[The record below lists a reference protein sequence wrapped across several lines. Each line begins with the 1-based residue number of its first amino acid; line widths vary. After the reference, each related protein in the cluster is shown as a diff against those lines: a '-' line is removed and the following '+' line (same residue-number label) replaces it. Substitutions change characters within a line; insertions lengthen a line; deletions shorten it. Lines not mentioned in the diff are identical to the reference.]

1 MTTEKIEDSQP
12 FMFDNDEGKEA
23 PAEETVAR
31 EDSPVEDTQP
41 EASPTTEDSPTALPP
56 VAEAPAA
63 PTVPETPTPNL
74 ADDNLRQQLADA
86 QRQAE
91 TLRQQQEQAQVQQQI
106 QQRAQQS
113 YNQYLAQGYT
123 EEQSR
128 YAAQQQMQ
136 TDQTYLQQQQSADA
150 EKRNLEAKFYYAM
163 KYGEE
168 YGVKPSELM
177 RYNDPVSME
186 NAAKMDQRVQNL
198 ENENTR
204 LKQGRVPAQSVDSAS
219 PTAESSPSRS
229 RKLDSFNN
237 GDYTPTSDA
246 EWKEINRLIRE
257 SVI

>member
-56 VAEAPAA
+56 VAEAPA
-63 PTVPETPTPNL
+63 PTVPQTPTPNL
-74 ADDNLRQQLADA
+74 ADDNLRQQLATA
-86 QRQAE
+86 QQQANA
-91 TLRQQQEQAQVQQQI
+91 LKQQQEQAQVQQQI
-106 QQRAQQS
+106 QQRAKDVYGQWVG
-113 YNQYLAQGYT
+113 QGHS
-123 EEQSR
+123 EEQAR
-128 YAAQQQMQ
+128 NAAQQQMQ
-136 TDQTYLQQQQSADA
+136 SDQIYIQQQQSADT
-150 EKRNLEAKFYYAM
+150 EKRNLEAKFYFAM
-163 KYGEE
+163 TYGEKYGI
-168 YGVKPSELM
+168 KPSDLM

-186 NAAKMDQRVQNL
+186 NAAKMEQRVQNL
-198 ENENTR
+198 ESENTQ
-204 LKQGRVPAQSVDSAS
+204 LKQGRVPSQRVDSAS
-219 PTAESSPSRS
+219 PTAESSSSRN
-229 RKLDSFNN
+229 RKLDQFNT

>member
-1 MTTEKIEDSQP
+1 MTTENTEDSQP
-12 FMFDNDEGKEA
+12 TMFDNDEGKEA
-23 PAEETVAR
+23 PAQETIAQD
-31 EDSPVEDTQP
+31 DSPVEGGETQDT
-41 EASPTTEDSPTALPP
+41 PTTEASPTALPP
-56 VAEAPAA
+56 VAETPSPA
-63 PTVPETPTPNL
+63 VPQSPTPNL
-74 ADDNLRQQLADA
+74 ADDTLRQQLADA
-86 QRQAE
+86 QQQA
-91 TLRQQQEQAQVQQQI
+91 TALRQQQEQAQVQAQV

-113 YNQYLAQGYT
+113 YNQYIAQGYT
-123 EEQSR
+123 EEQSK

-136 TDQTYLQQQQSADA
+136 TDQAYLQQQQSADS

-168 YGVKPSELM
+168 TGVKPSDLM
-177 RYNDPVSME
+177 RYNDPVSML
-186 NAAKMDQRVQNL
+186 NAAKMEQRVQKL
-198 ENENTR
+198 ESENSQ

>member
-23 PAEETVAR
+23 PVEETVAQ
-31 EDSPVEDTQP
+31 EDSPVEDSQP
-41 EASPTTEDSPTALPP
+41 EASPTTEASPTALPP
-56 VAEAPAA
+56 VADTPS

-74 ADDNLRQQLADA
+74 ADDNLRQQLATA
-86 QRQAE
+86 QQQANA
-91 TLRQQQEQAQVQQQI
+91 LKQQQEQAQVQQQI
-106 QQRAQQS
+106 QQRARDVYGQWVG
-113 YNQYLAQGYT
+113 QGHS
-123 EEQSR
+123 EEQAR
-128 YAAQQQMQ
+128 NAAQQQMQ
-136 TDQTYLQQQQSADA
+136 SDQMYIQQQQSADT
-150 EKRNLEAKFYYAM
+150 EKRNLEAKFYFAM
-163 KYGEE
+163 TYGEK

-186 NAAKMDQRVQNL
+186 NAAKMEQRVQNL
-198 ENENTR
+198 ESENTQ
-204 LKQGRVPAQSVDSAS
+204 LKQGRVPSQRVDSAS

>member
-12 FMFDNDEGKEA
+12 AMFDNDEGKDI
-23 PAEETVAR
+23 PAQETIAQ
-31 EDSPVEDTQP
+31 EDSPAEDTQT
-41 EASPTTEDSPTALPP
+41 EASPTTEAAPTALPP
-56 VAEAPAA
+56 VAETPS

-74 ADDNLRQQLADA
+74 ADDTLRQQLVAA
-86 QRQAE
+86 QQQAE
-91 TLRQQQEQAQVQQQI
+91 TLRLQQEQAQVQAQV
-106 QQRAQQS
+106 QQRAQDS
-113 YNQYLAQGYT
+113 YNQYMAQGYT

-136 TDQTYLQQQQSADA
+136 SDQTYLQQHQVADA

>member
-12 FMFDNDEGKEA
+12 AMFDNDEGKDI
-23 PAEETVAR
+23 PAQETIAQ
-31 EDSPVEDTQP
+31 EDSPAEDTQP

-56 VAEAPAA
+56 VAEAPA
-63 PTVPETPTPNL
+63 PTVPQTPTPNL
-74 ADDNLRQQLADA
+74 ADDTLRQQLADA

-136 TDQTYLQQQQSADA
+136 TDQTYLQQQQKADS
-150 EKRNLEAKFYYAM
+150 ELRNSEAKMYYAM

-177 RYNDPVSME
+177 RYNDPISME

-198 ENENTR
+198 EKENIR
-204 LKQGRVPAQSVDSAS
+204 LKQGRVPSQSVDSAS

-246 EWKEINRLIRE
+246 EWKEINRLIQE